1 MISIPFVAGQVSES
15 LCGIAFSTLEIRS
28 CRICD
33 INRLGMSRTIRTGAI
48 AIMIFKSIIFAIAM
62 YFAIGGSSL
71 MLIAADAQQVFV
83 ALTGDDLNDGSSKFP
98 VRSVDRAQAIVRHMI
113 LDGLK
118 DDVEV
123 RFAEGVYQ
131 LNRTLEFG
139 PEDSP
144 PRKLRVVYQAAL
156 GAKVV
161 FSGGSQL
168 RNWKKNN
175 NGFWETSWRDQINEL
190 TTESSV
196 GPLFVPRQMFIDAK
210 RGIRA
215 RDPDSGYFRVRQ
227 AIGDFRTEF
236 RFNSDQWTYSGPTL
250 GMELA
255 LLHDWSISRVRVKE
269 IDLKNS
275 TVKLTE
281 RIGGPHDFFRIN
293 GFEQDPRFFFENS
306 VSFLNAPDEFIF
318 TREQKTVQVVLTADE
333 NPNQM
338 EITVPRLATLV
349 RVAGSKPEPV
359 RGIQF
364 SGICFSYSSCP
375 LPPGGY
381 GGIQASYFEN
391 RLVPTHLQELDT
403 ETESGHL
410 RLPAA
415 IEFSFAEECGFEEST
430 FRHLGGGAIYL
441 ARQTNDCF
449 VKSSQI
455 EDVGG
460 CGVMV
465 GETVTRKDRQGR
477 SLVCHGNSIEGN
489 QISRCG
495 QILLGSV
502 GVWVGIAKQTQ
513 VNRNEIFNLPYSG
526 VSVGWQWNDQPS
538 GCEQNSVCNNRIH
551 DIMLELSD
559 GGGIYTLGRQPGT
572 VLAGNRIYDIP
583 SNHGRAESNGI
594 FMDQGSSE
602 ILVQGNVITGAK
614 CSPMRFHLTGKNT
627 LKENQC
633 FHPSG
638 VEPLKF
644 NNTPK
649 ENIKI
654 IDNLFQVEGLSE
666 ASPSNGQ

>member
-1 MISIPFVAGQVSES
+1 M
-15 LCGIAFSTLEIRS
+15 R
-28 CRICD
+28 
-33 INRLGMSRTIRTGAI
+33 RTIRTGAI

-71 MLIAADAQQVFV
+71 ALIAAASQQVFV
-83 ALTGDDLNDGSSKFP
+83 ALTGDDANDGSSKFP
-98 VRSVDRAQAIVRHMI
+98 VRSVHRAQAIVRQMI

-123 RFAEGVYQ
+123 RFAKGVYQ

-139 PEDSP
+139 LEDSP
-144 PRKLRVVYQAAL
+144 PRKLRVVYQAVP

-168 RNWKKNN
+168 RHWKKNN
-175 NGFWETSWRDQINEL
+175 NGFWETSWRDQINEV
-190 TTESSV
+190 TPEASV
-196 GPLFVPRQMFIDAK
+196 GSSFVPRQMFIDAK
-210 RGIRA
+210 RGVRA
-215 RDPDSGYFRVRQ
+215 RSPDSGYFRVRQ
-227 AIGDFRTEF
+227 ATGDFRTQF
-236 RFNSDQWTYSGPTL
+236 RFNPNQWTYSDRAE
-250 GMELA
+250 GMELT
-255 LLHDWSISRVRVKE
+255 LLHDWSISRVGVKD
-269 IDLKNS
+269 IDSLAS
-275 TVKLTE
+275 TIKLE
-281 RIGGPHDFFRIN
+281 DRIGGPHDFFRIN
-293 GFEQDPRFFFENS
+293 GFEPNPRFFVEDKA
-306 VSFLNAPDEFIF
+306 SFLSAPGEFFFDRERGAVQLVLASDE
-318 TREQKTVQVVLTADE
+318 D
-333 NPNQM
+333 PNQM
-338 EITVPRLATLV
+338 EIRVPRLATLV
-349 RVAGSKPEPV
+349 RVAGSKTEPV

-391 RLVPTHLQELDT
+391 RLVPTDLRELDT

-415 IEFSFAEECGFEEST
+415 IEFSFAEDCGFKEST
-430 FRHLGGGAIYL
+430 FSHLGGGAIYL

-477 SLVCHGNSIEGN
+477 SLVCDGNSIEGN

-572 VLAGNRIYDIP
+572 VLSGNYISNIP

-602 ILVQGNVITGAK
+602 ILVQGNVITGTK
-614 CSPMRFHLTGKNT
+614 CSPMRFHLAGKNT

-633 FHPSG
+633 FHPPG

-644 NNTPK
+644 NNTP
-649 ENIKI
+649 EANIKI
-654 IDNLFQVEGLSE
+654 IDNLFQVEGLSK